1 MIDIND
7 FLLLYRGF
15 VQTKWQLLCARREV
29 HTHSVSRAQ
38 FLWLHYTHFA
48 LNTVQVRSHHIW
60 LKQYVDEKVCVCCAH
75 VITLHISFFSLMYH
89 PSLFAPSLLFPHGQR
104 VWSAVLDI
112 LSGVSRRKI
121 DGQARS
127 DIDDEEFGYLAKAT
141 HFTQP
146 VRSEI

>member
-1 MIDIND
+1 MASTVGTSGGAHT
-7 FLLLYRGF
+7 LRVARTVPLVALH
-15 VQTKWQLLCARREV
+15 TLCIE
-29 HTHSVSRAQ
+29 HC
-38 FLWLHYTHFA
+38 
-48 LNTVQVRSHHIW
+48 QVWSYHIW

-112 LSGVSRRKI
+112 LSGVSRPKI
-121 DGQARS
+121 AGQARS